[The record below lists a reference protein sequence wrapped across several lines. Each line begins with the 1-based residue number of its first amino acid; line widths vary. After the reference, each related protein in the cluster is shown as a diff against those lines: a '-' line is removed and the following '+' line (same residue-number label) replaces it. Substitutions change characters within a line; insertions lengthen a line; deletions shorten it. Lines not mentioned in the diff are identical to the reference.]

1 MYTITLVQEATRE
14 FFPLPHVLKQIFAL
28 VSDHYGLHFELVS
41 QGAKD
46 GAEEYGRAWCEEV
59 SLYRVT
65 DQEGQL
71 KGHVY
76 LDPYI
81 R

>member
-1 MYTITLVQEATRE
+1 M
-14 FFPLPHVLKQIFAL
+14 
-28 VSDHYGLHFELVS
+28 
-41 QGAKD
+41 
-46 GAEEYGRAWCEEV
+46 CEEV

-76 LDPYI
+76 LDPNIRKYGRPWCEEVSLCRVTDQEGQLKGHVYLDPYI

>member
-1 MYTITLVQEATRE
+1 LSKISVYE
-14 FFPLPHVLKQIFAL
+14 FPLWAQK
-28 VSDHYGLHFELVS
+28 G
-41 QGAKD
+41 
-46 GAEEYGRAWCEEV
+46 GRPWSEEV

-65 DQEGQL
+65 DLEGKL